1 MRKYD
6 IMYIIRPTL
15 ELEQKKALVEE
26 MNQLLISKGAE
37 AIKTN
42 EWGTRELAYEI
53 DDLKKGYYVVLEA
66 MLPVEAVNEFD
77 RVCRI
82 KENILRHIV
91 VNRESL

>member
-26 MNQLLISKGAE
+26 MNQLLNSKGAG

-53 DDLKKGYYVVLEA
+53 NDLRKGYYVVLEA
-66 MLPVEAVNEFD
+66 VLPIEAVNEFD
-77 RVCRI
+77 RVAKI
-82 KENILRHIV
+82 KENIIRHIIV
-91 VNRESL
+91 SREER

>member
-26 MNQLLISKGAE
+26 MNALLNSKGAE
-37 AIKTN
+37 SIKTN

-53 DDLKKGYYVVLEA
+53 NDLRKGYYVVLEA
-66 MLPVEAVNEFD
+66 MLPIEAVNEFD
-77 RVCRI
+77 RVAKI
-82 KENILRHIV
+82 KENIIRHIIV
-91 VNRESL
+91 SREDR

>member
-26 MNQLLISKGAE
+26 MNELLRSKGAE
-37 AIKTN
+37 SIKTN

-53 DDLKKGYYVVLEA
+53 DDLKKGYYVVLDA
-66 MLPVEAVNEFD
+66 VLPIEAVNEFD

-82 KENILRHIV
+82 KENIIRHIV
-91 VNRESL
+91 VNREVL

>member
-26 MNQLLISKGAE
+26 MNQLLNSKGAGS
-37 AIKTN
+37 IKTN

-53 DDLKKGYYVVLEA
+53 NDLRKGYYVVLEA
-66 MLPVEAVNEFD
+66 VLPIEAVNEFD
-77 RVCRI
+77 RVAKI
-82 KENILRHIV
+82 KENIIRHIIV
-91 VNRESL
+91 SREER